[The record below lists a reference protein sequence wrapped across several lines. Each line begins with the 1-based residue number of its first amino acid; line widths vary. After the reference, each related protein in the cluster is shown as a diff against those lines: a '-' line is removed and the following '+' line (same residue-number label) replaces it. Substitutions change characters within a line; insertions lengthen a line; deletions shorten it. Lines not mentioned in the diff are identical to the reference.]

1 MTYLVDLVG
10 KILCGACDIVFHFA
24 SSTPASTRFM
34 ATSTLVGRSFG
45 PILDLSPTRTWSL
58 VIPPSI
64 AASMTCLVFIK
75 AIIMLFEIGTHGYLV
90 LEFTEGKVFR
100 PRA

>member
-45 PILDLSPTRTWSL
+45 RVLDLSPILSESL
-58 VIPPSI
+58 CARGKSSTTGLLRLPCFPNTKS
-64 AASMTCLVFIK
+64 AD
-75 AIIMLFEIGTHGYLV
+75 EGIGIG
-90 LEFTEGKVFR
+90 
-100 PRA
+100 A